1 MVYARRQKTW
11 VNIKWGK
18 IKRVE
23 NKMLKVEK
31 FNFMNSNLQR
41 KKVFYL
47 KKVQKD
53 CKQQSSKKV
62 SVFNLHWKCE
72 NINAEKVLFMPM
84 SSCSVFMS
92 LVRLGHHDG

>member
-47 KKVQKD
+47 KKVQK
-53 CKQQSSKKV
+53 
-62 SVFNLHWKCE
+62 
-72 NINAEKVLFMPM
+72 
-84 SSCSVFMS
+84 
-92 LVRLGHHDG
+92 RL